1 MFAQL
6 PKLFDK
12 EFFIGYFVP
21 TFATLIAIMAVL
33 EVFGSGV
40 EFKSFLEVEKFL
52 DVALGLLVVWLSS
65 IALMAINRS
74 VIRVLEG
81 YGPANPFKLIER
93 FQFRQ
98 FDILKGD
105 LADLKTKKGAHEK
118 EDERIPDDL
127 RKKKYGK
134 KLRAW
139 AEEFPDQRSQVL
151 PTRFGNTVRAFEVYS
166 RVVYGLDAI
175 GGWERLLGVVPK
187 EFLAQIAAEKAQL
200 DFWVNLWFGGIVVA
214 AVYGVLGVAS
224 GTWPQPW
231 IPFLGLAF
239 SFAASQLAR
248 GNAREWG
255 VLVMTAFDLYRGD
268 LAAKMGFELPRSIVE
283 ERAFWQLFSQAI
295 VYRSSAAMERLT
307 KYRKHR
313 QN

>member
-21 TFATLIAIMAVL
+21 TFATLIAILAIL
-33 EVFGSGV
+33 EVSGFGV
-40 EFKSFLEVEKFL
+40 EFTNFLEVEKFL
-52 DVALGLLVVWLSS
+52 DVALGLLVVWLAS

-81 YGPANPFKLIER
+81 YGRVNPFKLIEH
-93 FQFRQ
+93 FQLRQ

-105 LADLKTKKGAHEK
+105 LADLKTKKGALEK
-118 EDERIPDDL
+118 EGERIPDDL
-127 RKKKYGK
+127 RENYGE

-139 AEEFPDQRSQVL
+139 AEQFPDQRSLVL
-151 PTRFGNTVRAFEVYS
+151 PTRFGNTLRAFEVYS
-166 RVVYGLDAI
+166 RVIYGLDAI

-187 EFLAQIAAEKAQL
+187 EFQAQIAAEKAQL

-214 AVYGVLGVAS
+214 AVYGVLGIACN
-224 GTWPQPW
+224 TWPQPW

-239 SFAASQLAR
+239 SFAASQFAR

-295 VYRSSAAMERLT
+295 IYRSSTAMERLT
-307 KYRKHR
+307 MYRKHR